1 MKKYTINQ
9 IIFATIT
16 GLALSWLVY
25 QSTVQPPYEAQR
37 QIEEGI
43 VKKANEILIKSLMLP
58 SNLEIIDPVNVDK
71 DVGKTYISPKGEEWQ
86 VSGYYRRNASDEWHP
101 WLMNLDKDKSL
112 TGLSIQDSSNLF
124 SKEVLEN
131 SMITIRSID

>member
-1 MKKYTINQ
+1 MSNNEKTAILK
-9 IIFATIT
+9 
-16 GLALSWLVY
+16 
-25 QSTVQPPYEAQR
+25 
-37 QIEEGI
+37 
-43 VKKANEILIKSLMLP
+43 EILGSFSRTGDELLFSCPKCDHHKRKLS
-58 SNLEIIDPVNVDK
+58 VNVDK

-101 WLMNLDKDKSL
+101 WLMSLDKDKSL
-112 TGLSIQDSSNLF
+112 TGLSMQDSSNLF